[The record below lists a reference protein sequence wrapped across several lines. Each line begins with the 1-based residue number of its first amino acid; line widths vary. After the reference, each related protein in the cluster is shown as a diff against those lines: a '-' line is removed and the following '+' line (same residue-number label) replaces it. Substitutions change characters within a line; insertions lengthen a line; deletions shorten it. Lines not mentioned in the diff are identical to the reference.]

1 MPNTQGRDTQSGMLY
16 GSAAQSAP
24 DGADAAS
31 VDESRDL
38 LRLAEEC
45 HRTSTDY
52 LDANWR
58 SRWEDNLAHYNNEH
72 AKDSRFRQ
80 DAYRNRNRLFR
91 PKTRSI
97 AIKSEAAVVRALFS
111 TEDLISVKPENDAD
125 FMQQVSAEINQ
136 ELLQYRL
143 SKTIPWYQTVVGAW
157 QNCFNFGFC
166 VSYQY
171 WEFDAVRMEEEIP
184 NAFDEQGGPAIRTWY
199 DVRRNKPCVDLLPPE
214 NLRFDV
220 QADWRDVIGTS
231 PFLERIVPLPLD
243 EVLRRMEPDSPFQWI
258 PHSKEKVISAGRSW
272 DENEST
278 RTAREGEG
286 KQDPLG
292 NATDRPDRFTVIQC
306 REYFVRS
313 DTGEDIVFWTIGH
326 QLLIREARHISEDY
340 FTGQRPFELG
350 STLLEAHKPVPKSR
364 NELLAPIQAAV
375 NKLAN
380 QRADNVDLALNK
392 RYFLRRGQNIDVM
405 ALMRNVP
412 GGGVYMDN
420 PETDVKVVSTQDVTS
435 SAYEEHNRLAIEM
448 DEIGGNFSVSSVQS
462 NRQLN
467 ETVGGMQMLG
477 ASSDQVT
484 EYAIITF
491 IKTWVEPVL
500 RQLVKLE
507 QAYEDDEVVL
517 QLAAGK
523 SEHYQRLNL
532 NGDIPL
538 QLLVQDLSV
547 HVNVGIGNTDPDQRV
562 QRFVQ
567 SLTLTLNALPQM
579 AARLDE
585 EAVVKEIMGGSGR
598 SDGSRFFKPADQ
610 VEPQPSPEQLKLEAE
625 KYKADQ
631 QGMLDKY
638 RIDKDFEAKMAAI
651 AAQKDMKMND
661 LYARLGMQQE
671 ESGFKR
677 AKVVLDADRQ
687 RTTRDELDYKMR
699 TGNQGI

>member
-1 MPNTQGRDTQSGMLY
+1 MPNTQGRDTQGGALY
-16 GSAAQSAP
+16 GNVQPTEPSGP
-24 DGADAAS
+24 DALQMDATR
-31 VDESRDL
+31 EL
-38 LRLAEEC
+38 LQLAEEC

-72 AKDSRFRQ
+72 TKDSKFRQ
-80 DAYRNRNRLFR
+80 DSYRNRNKLFR
-91 PKTRSI
+91 PKTRAI

-111 TEDLISVKPENDAD
+111 TDDLIHVKPENDSD
-125 FMQQVSAEINQ
+125 FLQIVSAEINQ

-143 SKTIPWYQTVVGAW
+143 TKTIPWYQSVVGAW
-157 QNCFNFGFC
+157 QNAFNFGFC

-171 WEFDAVRMEEEIP
+171 WEFEAVRQEEEIP
-184 NAFDEQGGPAIRTWY
+184 DAFDGDGNPAVRVWY
-199 DVRRNKPCVDLLPPE
+199 DIRRNKPCLDLLPAE
-214 NLRFDV
+214 HLRFDV

-231 PFLERIVPLPLD
+231 PFLERIVPLSLD
-243 EVLRRMEPDSPFQWI
+243 EVLRRMQPDSPHQWI
-258 PHSKEKVISAGRSW
+258 PHTKAQIIAAGKGW

-278 RTAREGEG
+278 RVAREGAG

-292 NATDRPDRFTVIQC
+292 SDTDRPDRFTVIQC
-306 REYFVRS
+306 REYYVRS
-313 DTGEDIVFWTIGH
+313 DSGEDIVFWTIGH
-326 QLLIREARHISEDY
+326 QLLVREARNISEDY
-340 FTGQRPFELG
+340 FTGERPFVFG
-350 STLLEAHKPVPKSR
+350 TSLLEAHKPIPKSR

-412 GGGVYMDN
+412 GGGVYMDD
-420 PETDVKVVSTQDVTS
+420 PQTDVQVVSTPDVTS
-435 SAYEEHNRLAIEM
+435 SSYEEHNRLAIEM
-448 DEIGGNFSVSSVQS
+448 DELAGNFSMSSVQT
-462 NRQLN
+462 NRQMN
-467 ETVGGMQMLG
+467 ETVGGMRMLG

-517 QLAAGK
+517 ALAAGK
-523 SEHYQRLNL
+523 SEHYQKTNL
-532 NGDIPL
+532 QGDVPL
-538 QLLVQDLSV
+538 QLLMQDLSV
-547 HVNVGIGNTDPDQRV
+547 SVNVGIGNTDPDARV

-567 SLTLTLNALPQM
+567 GLSMVLNVMPQM

-585 EAVVKEIMGGSGR
+585 EQVVKQLLGGSGI
-598 SDGSRFFKPADQ
+598 SNGSRFFKPADQ
-610 VEPQPSPEQLKLEAE
+610 VEQQPNPEQLKLEAE
-625 KYKADQ
+625 KYKVDQ

-638 RIDKDFEAKMAAI
+638 RIDKDFEAKMAGI
-651 AAQKDMKMND
+651 AAQKDIKLND
-661 LYARLGMQQE
+661 LYARLGMQRE
-671 ESGFKR
+671 ESGFRR
-677 AKVVLDADRQ
+677 AQLVLDADRQ
-687 RTTRDELDYKMR
+687 RQTREELAFKATTGRD
-699 TGNQGI
+699 GI